1 MNEAEEDWREA
12 RGKWPRREEEPGCTV
27 ERGRSEERRSK
38 RSAAAAAGEKSGRRG
53 GAGATIPIPR
63 KRFRTDDF
71 LPDLKPS
78 FRSSSDEKVYI
89 SVKEIQ
95 VAKKKIA
102 LLEDENK
109 SLKRGR
115 EEMEKDF
122 ARREE
127 VLKRGYEEQFKR
139 HKEDIS
145 RQGNLIQ
152 LCQREINELKK
163 VKEDSESHPEE
174 KFSILATNFAERQ
187 TLLRTTSVDEKKS
200 KLPLDR
206 FKAQEVEGS
215 QVQVSSNIKEEAV
228 KFNEEKEACWSND
241 KTAQSHNKKRAGHS
255 FLEKKLFILEKEKK
269 MLATGK
275 EKLEQDARERAK
287 RKTEQDKRNTE
298 LLEKL
303 LGQLEKLK
311 NEKESVVKEN
321 EAAKDIL
328 VENEKELEQLR
339 GEREALAK
347 ENYIAKDAFLEN
359 RTELANLKNLL
370 DKSRED
376 YKELEERFNLL
387 KGKFKVSEMDLEVS
401 KNQLKISK
409 MSKIYQKMREK
420 RRKLDL
426 LNSKEKKV
434 EKTKRQKSH
443 RTEDEQKLKQL
454 EEGEIL

>member
-1 MNEAEEDWREA
+1 MNEKGEWTRAKEGRV
-12 RGKWPRREEEPGCTV
+12 KWTSREEEDSGSGCTL
-27 ERGRSEERRSK
+27 ERGRSEEERRFSS
-38 RSAAAAAGEKSGRRG
+38 RSGEKSGRRRG
-53 GAGATIPIPR
+53 GENILIPR

-71 LPDLKPS
+71 LPDLKPG
-78 FRSSSDEKVYI
+78 FRSSSSDEKVYI

-122 ARREE
+122 NNREE
-127 VLKRGYEEQFKR
+127 VLKKGYEEQFKR

-152 LCQREINELKK
+152 LCQKEINELKK
-163 VKEDSESHPEE
+163 MKEDSQSHTE
-174 KFSILATNFAERQ
+174 KKVQTTNVAEYE
-187 TLLRTTSVDEKKS
+187 LRTTSSVDGVEL
-200 KLPLDR
+200 KLPIERL
-206 FKAQEVEGS
+206 AHQEVKGGPM
-215 QVQVSSNIKEEAV
+215 QVSSNNIKEEAV
-228 KFNEEKEACWSND
+228 KFNEEEVSYS
-241 KTAQSHNKKRAGHS
+241 TSTQSHNNKSGDHS
-255 FLEKKLFILEKEKK
+255 FLEKKLCILDKEKK
-269 MLATGK
+269 MLATAK

-311 NEKESVVKEN
+311 NEKESLMKEN

-359 RTELANLKNLL
+359 RTELASLKHQL
-370 DKSRED
+370 DKSRDD
-376 YKELEERFNLL
+376 YKDLEEKFNLL
-387 KGKFKVSEMDLEVS
+387 KGKYKVSEMDLEVC

-420 RRKLDL
+420 RKKLDL
-426 LNSKEKKV
+426 LNSKDKKV
-434 EKTKRQKSH
+434 EKSKRPKSIQ
-443 RTEDEQKLKQL
+443 TEDEQKLKQL